1 MDIYL
6 KLFEVLFPVFFIV
19 GIGFLLGKKNPNFD
33 TSFIT
38 TYAGNFGTPALVIFA
53 LTAGGVSFEVF
64 KEIFF
69 YALILLSAFGIV
81 GLIFLVLMKK
91 DYIRE
96 LPPFFLPNTGNMGIP
111 ICLFAYGE
119 LGMGIA
125 AAISSLVVLLHFT
138 LNIFLAKRAF
148 DFQTIFKSPAFYA
161 IIVTVL
167 FLYFEQPV
175 PQFVMNTV
183 MLLAYGMIVMILM
196 SLGVALTQMKV
207 FSFKDAVITST
218 GRVIIGPLIGLAVIK
233 LFDLSGVSAGVI
245 LIQSSMP
252 SAILCYLVASMYSP
266 KVIVDN
272 ISSTIVVSTIMS
284 LVTIPITLFFALKYF
299 Y

>member
-53 LTAGGVSFEVF
+53 ITAGGVTFEVF
-64 KEIFF
+64 KEFFF
-69 YALILLSAFGIV
+69 YALILLSAFGVV

-96 LPPFFLPNTGNMGIP
+96 LPTFILPNTGNMGIP

-175 PQFVMNTV
+175 PKFVMNTV

-207 FSFKDAVITST
+207 FSFKDAIITST
-218 GRVIIGPLIGLAVIK
+218 GRVIIGPIIGLAVIK